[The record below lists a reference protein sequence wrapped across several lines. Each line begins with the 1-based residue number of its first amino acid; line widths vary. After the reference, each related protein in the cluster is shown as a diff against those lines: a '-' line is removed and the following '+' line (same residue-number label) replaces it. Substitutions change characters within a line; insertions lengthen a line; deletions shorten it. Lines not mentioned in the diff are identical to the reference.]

1 MVMTSLREAAATF
14 NNIGRLLHDRG
25 RYNEAFQNYRDAI
38 SIRASMLRGL
48 RFGAD
53 GAERRRQQE
62 QSDSGYGPPPP
73 PPPQQQPASLAVPS
87 PGITSTSPAPP
98 VVEHEIAQRMK
109 DATELYRRLLIE
121 EQQLQH
127 RAPETTGTST
137 SNNHQDTSMY
147 DAETIADGTSSTP
160 SGLSSNHP
168 SRDYGAALD
177 CLCISQHGGERR
189 GITDEDHHAASS
201 RHSLLCPSR
210 PIALY
215 VNEEFARREEE
226 VGGNGDSARRDTVR
240 PAASPSPSS
249 SSWSTA
255 SSGNQETTGP
265 STSRRSSH
273 LYDISPDDDDYDEY
287 LDSGVTL
294 FNMGLVFSQHP
305 ASENLE
311 SAQRLMAMAL
321 SVIPPNSSSIYAM
334 VLTCDAYVHY
344 RVGRLEQAMSS
355 LVQALSILSSGI
367 DRAGPEGDSGTSSS
381 RSRRPSVPTK
391 EVSVAIFS
399 LLLRMHYEKGD
410 GSAALENGNVLMY
423 FVTSAYGADSVQAAI
438 VHYNLSLVMFA
449 AGKIEQTFEHGN
461 KFLDLIFQAG
471 QRHERPF
478 AMISPRDSIGV
489 DPVLSEEVHCI
500 FTNQF
505 LRKQLAAA
513 IHTLGRL
520 HVEAL
525 SVQRGLLLLEQAL
538 FLRVKWLTQDD
549 QDVEESHIC
558 VGRIKSDLGIYPSAI
573 FHFKLALGA
582 IEAFVAKHHGGEC
595 NTSIAAD
602 ICGLKTLIAQ
612 SYYSHGDLEEA
623 LRAYDEVLEIL
634 HESSVGNRAEALSN
648 ILSMRGNIQMEMGE
662 VSQAMV
668 SHTHGRY
675 LPQGYAVIPSLI
687 CSSCALFP
695 VQESFVEAARE
706 LVSASSFDP
715 SGELPLVLPSLFQA
729 YGVQFHTAAAA
740 A

>member
-1 MVMTSLREAAATF
+1 MSSSA
-14 NNIGRLLHDRG
+14 
-25 RYNEAFQNYRDAI
+25 
-38 SIRASMLRGL
+38 
-48 RFGAD
+48 
-53 GAERRRQQE
+53 
-62 QSDSGYGPPPP
+62 
-73 PPPQQQPASLAVPS
+73 
-87 PGITSTSPAPP
+87 P
-98 VVEHEIAQRMK
+98 VVEHEIAQRME
-109 DATELYRRLLIE
+109 DATELYRRLLVE
-121 EQQLQH
+121 EHQLQNH
-127 RAPETTGTST
+127 ATETTGTGT
-137 SNNHQDTSMY
+137 HRQDTNMY
-147 DAETIADGTSSTP
+147 GAGATTDGDTP

-168 SRDYGAALD
+168 SKDYGGPLD
-177 CLCISQHGGERR
+177 FLSISRHGIERR
-189 GITDEDHHAASS
+189 GSTNEGQSATS

-226 VGGNGDSARRDTVR
+226 VGGNGGNSRHDTVR

-255 SSGNQETTGP
+255 SSGNQVTTGP

-273 LYDISPDDDDYDEY
+273 LYDISPDDDDYDDY

-305 ASENLE
+305 ASGNLE

-355 LVQALSILSSGI
+355 LIQALSILSSGI
-367 DRAGPEGDSGTSSS
+367 DRAGPEGDSGTSS

-423 FVTSAYGADSVQAAI
+423 FVTSAFGADSVQAAI
-438 VHYNLSLVMFA
+438 VHYNLSLVMLA

-461 KFLDLIFQAG
+461 KFLDLIFHAG

-513 IHTLGRL
+513 IHTLGLL
-520 HVEAL
+520 HVEAS

-549 QDVEESHIC
+549 QDVEESHVC

-573 FHFKLALGA
+573 FHFKLALEA
-582 IEAFVAKHHGGEC
+582 IEAFVAKHHGGER

-634 HESSVGNRAEALSN
+634 RESNVGNRAEVLSN
-648 ILSMRGNIQMEMGE
+648 ILSMRGNIQMEMGQ
-662 VSQAMV
+662 VSRAMV

-675 LPQGYAVIPSLI
+675 LLHGHAAIPSLMCFPYRSLSRVGII
-687 CSSCALFP
+687 CRSSKGIGICILF
-695 VQESFVEAARE
+695 
-706 LVSASSFDP
+706 
-715 SGELPLVLPSLFQA
+715 
-729 YGVQFHTAAAA
+729 
-740 A
+740 

>member
-1 MVMTSLREAAATF
+1 MSSSA
-14 NNIGRLLHDRG
+14 
-25 RYNEAFQNYRDAI
+25 
-38 SIRASMLRGL
+38 
-48 RFGAD
+48 
-53 GAERRRQQE
+53 
-62 QSDSGYGPPPP
+62 
-73 PPPQQQPASLAVPS
+73 
-87 PGITSTSPAPP
+87 P
-98 VVEHEIAQRMK
+98 VVEHEIAQRME
-109 DATELYRRLLIE
+109 DATELYRRLLVE
-121 EQQLQH
+121 EHQLQNH
-127 RAPETTGTST
+127 ATETTGTGT
-137 SNNHQDTSMY
+137 HRQDTNMY
-147 DAETIADGTSSTP
+147 GAGATTDGDTP

-168 SRDYGAALD
+168 SKDYGGPLD
-177 CLCISQHGGERR
+177 FLSISRHGIERR
-189 GITDEDHHAASS
+189 GSTNEGQSATS

-226 VGGNGDSARRDTVR
+226 VGGNGGNSRHDTVR

-255 SSGNQETTGP
+255 SSGNQVTTGP

-273 LYDISPDDDDYDEY
+273 LYDISPDDDDYDDY

-305 ASENLE
+305 ASGNLE

-355 LVQALSILSSGI
+355 LIQALSILSSGI
-367 DRAGPEGDSGTSSS
+367 DRAGPEGDSGTSS

-423 FVTSAYGADSVQAAI
+423 FVTSAFGADSVQAAI
-438 VHYNLSLVMFA
+438 VHYNLSLVMLA

-461 KFLDLIFQAG
+461 KFLDLIFHAG

-513 IHTLGRL
+513 IHTLGLL
-520 HVEAL
+520 HVEAS

-549 QDVEESHIC
+549 QDVEESHVC

-573 FHFKLALGA
+573 FHFKLALEA
-582 IEAFVAKHHGGEC
+582 IEAFVAKHHGGER

-648 ILSMRGNIQMEMGE
+648 ILSMRGNIQMEMGQ
-662 VSQAMV
+662 VSRAMV

-675 LPQGYAVIPSLI
+675 LLHGHAAIPSLMCFPYRSLSRVGII
-687 CSSCALFP
+687 CRSSKGIGICILF
-695 VQESFVEAARE
+695 
-706 LVSASSFDP
+706 
-715 SGELPLVLPSLFQA
+715 
-729 YGVQFHTAAAA
+729 
-740 A
+740 